1 MILQVEAGV
10 AFFEG
15 DLTLAQASQ
24 ALAQGRGA
32 LDQGIRVFDLSRVGQ
47 LDSSAISLLLSLRRH
62 AEARQTR
69 VEIRALSESLLSLA
83 RLYGVADQL

>member
-1 MILQVEAGV
+1 MILQVDAGV

-15 DLTLAQASQ
+15 DLTLAQASH
-24 ALAQGRGA
+24 ALAQGRA
-32 LDQGIRVFDLSRVGQ
+32 VLDQGVKVFDLSRVGQ

-62 AEARQTR
+62 AESRGEQ